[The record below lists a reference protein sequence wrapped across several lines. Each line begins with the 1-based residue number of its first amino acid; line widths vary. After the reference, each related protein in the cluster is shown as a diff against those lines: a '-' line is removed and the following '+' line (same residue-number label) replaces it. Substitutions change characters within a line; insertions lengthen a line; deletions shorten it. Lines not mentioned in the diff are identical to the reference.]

1 MFSGCENSYYV
12 YDVTQPTFAQE
23 IRNSCFFCIKI
34 PKSLTS
40 RDQSPRTYIPIL
52 HWISPIACINIFP
65 ILEQIQTIHARC
77 EICTKHIVLRIIV
90 SASSVK
96 RFNVWL
102 FFFLERIEQY
112 ITICNSITYLRKI
125 NFLAAYRRKSQAIS
139 IVLLSLRTKSAKST
153 RESGSTMKYLLFYK
167 NQCRRNWCSWFFH
180 LPRICVCKMIPATLR
195 LGLDK

>member
-1 MFSGCENSYYV
+1 MAWHWK
-12 YDVTQPTFAQE
+12 PA
-23 IRNSCFFCIKI
+23 
-34 PKSLTS
+34 
-40 RDQSPRTYIPIL
+40 IL

-96 RFNVWL
+96 RFNAWL

-125 NFLAAYRRKSQAIS
+125 NFLAAYPRKSQAIS

-180 LPRICVCKMIPATLR
+180 LPRICVCKMIAATLR